1 MMIRKEDIF
10 VHLIN
15 MPGSTNEA
23 ITPNEDGSYS
33 IFINAKLSNDEQ
45 LKAYE
50 HALKHIQEEDFSKD
64 DVQIIEAKAHNTTE
78 KEVVIPATK
87 FDKMLKQLQKQHKET
102 KKKLEHLEYQ
112 RRFLESIGQGYKD
125 PDLISGLDNF

>member
-1 MMIRKEDIF
+1 MIRKEDIF

-23 ITPNEDGSYS
+23 VTPNEDGSYS
-33 IFINAKLSNDEQ
+33 IFINARLSNDEQ

-50 HALKHIQEEDFSKD
+50 HALKHIQKEDFSKD
-64 DVQIIEAKAHNTTE
+64 EVQLIEAQAHNATE

-87 FDKMLKQLQKQHKET
+87 FDKMLSQLKKRHKET
-102 KKKLEHLEYQ
+102 RKKMEQLEYQ
-112 RRFLESIGQGYKD
+112 RKYLESIGQGYKD
-125 PDLISGLDNF
+125 PDLISGLDNY